1 MNEITL
7 TVSQQLRRR
16 TVSQIQPQPGQTVG
30 QVAEALEFTT
40 SGAVLA
46 LINGQIAAWDDVLQA
61 GDQLRLIPAVGG
73 GSP

>member
-7 TVSQQLRRR
+7 IVSGQLQRRMVSQ
-16 TVSQIQPQPGQTVG
+16 TQPQPGQTVG
-30 QVAEALEFTT
+30 QAVEALKLTT

-46 LINGQIAAWDDVLQA
+46 LVNGRIAAWDDVLQA

-73 GSP
+73 GSQ